1 MIKTGIDI
9 VEINRIRK
17 NLDKNNSFLTRVFT
31 DKEIE
36 YIKGKN
42 YRAETVAG
50 MFASK
55 EAYSKFL
62 GTGFSGIG
70 LKDIEVYHNE
80 KDKPSIVFKGIK
92 VNADLSIS
100 HSDNNAVAVVCGTET
115 MGSKVTNETLIKMQ
129 KLLPKRRSDAH
140 KGDFGRIFIL
150 GASKGM
156 TGAVCLT
163 SMGAL
168 RCGCGLLNVGV
179 PDSVYS
185 VVATKLTEAM
195 TMGYDDYDGK
205 FSHKNSREII
215 ERINLSD
222 VTGFGMGFGQ
232 GEEINKLV
240 YDIIENAEKPLV
252 IDADG
257 INAVS
262 GNIDILEKLKV
273 KAVITPHPM
282 EMSRLTGK
290 SISEIQKDRLGTAL
304 CFSEKYNV
312 VTVLKG
318 EHTVVADTDGSYYI
332 NETGN
337 PGMATGGSGDVLTG
351 MIASFVGQGLSQ
363 FEASLLSVYLHGRAG
378 DLAAEELGEHS
389 VIASDILGKIPL
401 AIKELVY

>member
-9 VEINRIRK
+9 VEIKRIKKSLEK
-17 NLDKNNSFLTRVFT
+17 NDGFLSRVFT
-31 DKEIE
+31 DKEVE
-36 YIKGKN
+36 YIREKN
-42 YRAETVAG
+42 YRGETVAG
-50 MFASK
+50 MFAAK

-62 GTGFSGIG
+62 GTGFSGIS
-70 LKDIEVYHNE
+70 LKDIEVHHNE
-80 KDKPSIVFKGIK
+80 KCKPYIVFKGIK

-100 HSDNNAVAVVCGTET
+100 HSDDNAVAVVCGEDAS
-115 MGSKVTNETLIKMQ
+115 GSKVNNETLLKM
-129 KLLPKRRSDAH
+129 KNLMPRRKPDAH
-140 KGDFGRIFIL
+140 KGDFGKVFIL

-156 TGAVCLT
+156 TGAVCL
-163 SMGAL
+163 SAMGAL

-179 PDSVYS
+179 PESVYS

-195 TMGYDDYDGK
+195 TMGYSDYEGK
-205 FSHKNSREII
+205 FSADNSRDIT

-232 GEEINKLV
+232 SEHCSKLIF
-240 YDIIENAEKPLV
+240 DIIEKAEKPLV

-262 GNIDILEKLKV
+262 GNIDILKKLKV

-290 SISEIQKDRLGTAL
+290 SVLEIQKDRLGAAL
-304 CFSEKYNV
+304 GFSEKYNV

-318 EHTVVADTDGSYYI
+318 EHTVVADTDGRYYI

-351 MIASFVGQGLSQ
+351 MIASFIGQGLSQ
-363 FEASLLSVYLHGRAG
+363 FKSSVLSVYLHGRAG

-389 VIASDILGKIPL
+389 VIASDILNKIPL

>member
-9 VEINRIRK
+9 VEINRIKK
-17 NLDKNNSFLTRVFT
+17 NLEKNDGFLTRIFT
-31 DKEIE
+31 EKEIE
-36 YIKGKN
+36 YIRGKN

-50 MFASK
+50 MFAAK

-62 GTGFSGIG
+62 GTGFSGIS
-70 LKDIEVYHNE
+70 LKDIEVYHRE
-80 KDKPSIVFKGIK
+80 KGGPYIVFKGIK
-92 VNADLSIS
+92 INADLSIS
-100 HSDNNAVAVVCGTET
+100 HSDDNAVAVVCGEDA
-115 MGSKVTNETLIKMQ
+115 MISMVSNETLTKM
-129 KLLPKRRSDAH
+129 KNLLPRRKSDAH
-140 KGDFGRIFIL
+140 KGDFGRVFIL

-156 TGAVCLT
+156 TGAVCL
-163 SMGAL
+163 SAMGAL

-179 PDSVYS
+179 PECVYS

-195 TMGYDDYDGK
+195 TMGYSDYNGK
-205 FSHKNSREII
+205 FSLENSQDII
-215 ERINLSD
+215 ERINFSD

-232 GEEINKLV
+232 SEDSNKLV
-240 YDIIENAEKPLV
+240 YDIIESAEKPLV

-262 GNIDILEKLKV
+262 ENIDILKKLKV

-290 SISEIQKDRLGTAL
+290 SISKIQEDRLSTVL
-304 CFSEKYNV
+304 CFSKKYNV

-318 EHTVVADTDGSYYI
+318 EHTVVADTDGKYYI

-351 MIASFVGQGLSQ
+351 MIASFIGQGLSQ
-363 FEASLLSVYLHGRAG
+363 YDSAVLSVYLHGRAG

-389 VIASDILGKIPL
+389 VIASDILDKIPL
-401 AIKELVY
+401 ALKELVY

>member
-9 VEINRIRK
+9 VEINRIK
-17 NLDKNNSFLTRVFT
+17 KSLDKNDSFLNRVFT
-31 DKEIE
+31 DKEVE
-36 YIKGKN
+36 YIKAKN

-50 MFASK
+50 MFAAK

-62 GTGFSGIG
+62 GTGFSGIS
-70 LKDIEVYHNE
+70 LKNIEVHHYENH
-80 KDKPSIVFKGIK
+80 KPYIVFMGVKSI
-92 VNADLSIS
+92 ADLSIS
-100 HSDNNAVAVVCGTET
+100 HSDDNAVAVVCGEDALF
-115 MGSKVTNETLIKMQ
+115 SKLSNETLIKM
-129 KLLPKRRSDAH
+129 KNLLPKRKSDAH
-140 KGDFGRIFIL
+140 KGDFGRVFVL

-156 TGAVCLT
+156 AGAVCL
-163 SMGAL
+163 SALGAL

-179 PDSVYS
+179 PESLYT

-195 TMGYDDYDGK
+195 TMGYSEYDGK
-205 FSHKNSREII
+205 FSLMDSQSII
-215 ERINLSD
+215 ERVNLSD

-232 GEEINKLV
+232 SEECRKLV
-240 YDIIENAEKPLV
+240 YDIIERAEKPLV

-262 GNIDILEKLKV
+262 GNIDILKKLKV

-290 SISEIQKDRLGTAL
+290 SVSEIQEKRLKTAL

-318 EHTVVADTDGSYYI
+318 EHTVVADTDGKYYI

-351 MIASFVGQGLSQ
+351 MIASFIGQGLSQ
-363 FEASLLSVYLHGRAG
+363 FESSVLSVYLHGRAG
-378 DLAAEELGEHS
+378 DMAAYELGEYS
-389 VIASDILGKIPL
+389 LIASDILDKIPL
-401 AIKELVY
+401 ALKELEY